1 MMNSKEKGEW
11 TMNRMTLDL
20 MKDLLQRQHP
30 GWDGAYLERCAAQQ
44 LAELDPRLG
53 DILYSYCTYG
63 TTSDFSHTHRGE
75 TFSVLEIRAMRR
87 CGYPEAV
94 FLMNGY
100 IRNPASGRARIL
112 RR

>member
-1 MMNSKEKGEW
+1 
-11 TMNRMTLDL
+11 MNRMTLDL
-20 MKDLLQRQHP
+20 MRELLRRQHP
-30 GWDGAYLERCAAQQ
+30 AWDADYLECCAARQ
-44 LAELDPRLG
+44 LAELDPCLG
-53 DILYSYCTYG
+53 DILYSYCTCG

-75 TFSVLEIRAMRR
+75 TFSVLEICAMRR

-100 IRNPASGRARIL
+100 IRDPASGRARIL